1 MSIEPPTI
9 NEECKL
15 TEGVWLDSW
24 SGRLITNPD
33 RVRIIETIPVRWLV
47 GAAKTQGETGGEG
60 WSPFELEKFLTLAP
74 ENVGRLMATT
84 ERVAIRR
91 GNATIDDFKPWSRQA
106 ACHYARRWAR
116 VKLHYCLPVGPG
128 EREVVAEL
136 LRECRYKIW
145 VYLSKLKF
153 TLESH

>member
-1 MSIEPPTI
+1 MSIEPPMI

-47 GAAKTQGETGGEG
+47 GAGKTQGETGGAV
-60 WSPFELEKFLTLAP
+60 WSPSELEKFLTLAP
-74 ENVGRLMATT
+74 QNVGRLMATT

-91 GNATIDDFKPWSRQA
+91 GNATIDDFKPWSR
-106 ACHYARRWAR
+106 
-116 VKLHYCLPVGPG
+116 LPAIMPIAGPG
-128 EREVVAEL
+128 SSFITA
-136 LRECRYKIW
+136 CRLVRGRGRLW
-145 VYLSKLKF
+145 LNC
-153 TLESH
+153 

>member
-1 MSIEPPTI
+1 MSIEPPMI

-47 GAAKTQGETGGEG
+47 GAGKTQGETGGEG

-74 ENVGRLMATT
+74 QNVGRLMATT

-91 GNATIDDFKPWSRQA
+91 GNATIDDFKPWSRLP
-106 ACHYARRWAR
+106 ACHYAHRWAR
-116 VKLHYCLPVGPG
+116 VKLHYRLPIGPG